1 MRGQILRGHSI
12 PFLTVTFSKV
22 MHVSTGAD
30 MSPAPSIEQ
39 SAMIFERDRGRGRDR
54 DRDLEE
60 DVAHLEVIVVLMVV
74 DRLLVIRGSCNV
86 SIAKEITTSLRSAK
100 RSLVALNRHNW
111 LMLILLPLVIL
122 VMFILQFLTLVFLA
136 LPLLFYHIT

>member
-1 MRGQILRGHSI
+1 VRGQILRGDSI

-86 SIAKEITTSLRSAK
+86 SIAKEIASLRSAE

-122 VMFILQFLTLVFLA
+122 VMFILQFLTLVLLA